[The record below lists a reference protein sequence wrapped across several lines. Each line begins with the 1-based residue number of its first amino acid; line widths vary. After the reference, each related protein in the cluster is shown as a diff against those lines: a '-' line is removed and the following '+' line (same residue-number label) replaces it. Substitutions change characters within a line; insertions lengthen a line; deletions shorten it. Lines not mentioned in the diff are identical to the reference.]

1 MPVIEVGPVIR
12 VVPMIRRVISPA
24 RKRWVDSV
32 VETRAP
38 SGATQERHV
47 LSPLKRLGII
57 FPGSAQRFRAGLI
70 TFLPF
75 GLRAILTRKRSTSAL
90 LLTPAIALTFAIM
103 LTLPFVSAQE
113 SKPTIRHHRVE
124 EPDENATP
132 PEVDQA
138 ETAMQKGDFATAE
151 ALLQK
156 AIAAKPTDYRA
167 WFDIGYVYNATHRQ
181 TEAIDSYR
189 KAVAAK
195 PDVFESNL
203 NLGLLLAKSGD
214 HAEAAKYLQAAT
226 QLKPTD
232 HPEASLA
239 RAWQALGR
247 VQESTAPQ
255 QALAAYAEA
264 TKLNPKDPDPHI
276 AAAVLLTN
284 QKDFDAAAREYQTA
298 VQLDPTSKDALS
310 GLVDLYVAQKKY
322 SDAEAALRRLLASD
336 PQNSAAHMQLGRVLL
351 AEGKNSEAADEFHT
365 ALQTNPNDPH
375 AALELGTLYVK
386 ANKDAEAEQQF
397 RVAVH
402 GLPQDPEPHF
412 ALGSLL
418 MYEKKYPEAQQELL
432 LAVRLKPDLAD
443 AYGNLAIVAAANKD
457 YTLSLQSLDARARF
471 LQETPATYF
480 LRATNFDNLK
490 AIPQAVEYYQ
500 EFLAVDG
507 GKFPDQEWQ
516 ARHRLIAIDP
526 RHADKYEVKK

>member
-1 MPVIEVGPVIR
+1 MS
-12 VVPMIRRVISPA
+12 RRVISPA

-32 VETRAP
+32 IETRAP

-57 FPGSAQRFRAGLI
+57 FLGVPQRFRAGLI
-70 TFLPF
+70 TFSPSEVHT
-75 GLRAILTRKRSTSAL
+75 ILIRKRSLSAL
-90 LLTPAIALTFAIM
+90 LLTPAVVLTFAIA

-113 SKPTIRHHRVE
+113 SKPTVRHHRVE
-124 EPDENATP
+124 EPDENASP
-132 PEVDQA
+132 PEIAQA
-138 ETAMQKGDFATAE
+138 EDAMLRNDFSTAE

-156 AIAAKPTDYRA
+156 AVAAKPNDYRA
-167 WFDIGYVYNATHRQ
+167 WFDLGYVYNATQRR
-181 TEAIDSYR
+181 TEAIDAYR
-189 KAVAAK
+189 KSVAAK

-203 NLGLLLAKSGD
+203 NLGLLLAKAGD
-214 HAEAAKYLQAAT
+214 NAEAAKYLQAAT

-247 VQESTAPQ
+247 VQEPTAPQ

-264 TKLNPKDPDPHI
+264 AKLNPKDPQPHI
-276 AAAVLLTN
+276 AAAALLSN
-284 QKDFDAAAREYQTA
+284 QKDFDAAASEYQTA
-298 VQLDPTSKDALS
+298 LQLDPTSKDALS
-310 GLVDLYVAQKKY
+310 GLVDLYIAQKKY
-322 SDAEAALRRLLASD
+322 PDAEAALHKLLASD

-351 AEGKNSEAADEFHT
+351 AENKTSEAASEFHT
-365 ALQTNPNDPH
+365 ALQANPNDPH
-375 AALELGTLYVK
+375 AAFELGTLYVK
-386 ANKDAEAEQQF
+386 ANKNAEAEAQF
-397 RVAVH
+397 RVAVQA
-402 GLPQDPEPHF
+402 LPQDPEPHY
-412 ALGSLL
+412 ALGTLL
-418 MYEKKYPEAQQELL
+418 MYEKKFPEAQQELL
-432 LAVRLKPDLAD
+432 LAVKLKPDLAD
-443 AYGNLAIVAAANKD
+443 AYGNLAIVAASNKD

-480 LRATNFDNLK
+480 LRATNFDHLK

-500 EFLAVDG
+500 KFLAVDG

-526 RHADKYEVKK
+526 RHADKYE

>member
-1 MPVIEVGPVIR
+1 
-12 VVPMIRRVISPA
+12 
-24 RKRWVDSV
+24 
-32 VETRAP
+32 
-38 SGATQERHV
+38 
-47 LSPLKRLGII
+47 LKRIGII
-57 FPGSAQRFRAGLI
+57 FLGLTQRFRAGLI
-70 TFLPF
+70 TFPASKVH
-75 GLRAILTRKRSTSAL
+75 AIPIPRRSVAAL
-90 LLTPAIALTFAIM
+90 MLTFAIA

-124 EPDENATP
+124 EPAEDVTP
-132 PEVDQA
+132 PEVAQA
-138 ETAMQKGDFATAE
+138 EDAIQHNDFATAE

-156 AIAAKPTDYRA
+156 AIAAKPNDYRA
-167 WFDIGYVYNATHRQ
+167 WFDLGYVYNATHRQ
-181 TEAIDSYR
+181 TEAIDAYR

-214 HAEAAKYLQAAT
+214 NAEAAKYLRAAT
-226 QLKPTD
+226 QLKPT
-232 HPEASLA
+232 PGASLA

-247 VQESTAPQ
+247 VLESTAPQ

-264 TKLNPKDPDPHI
+264 TKLNPKDPEPHI

-284 QKDFDAAAREYQTA
+284 QKDFEAAAREYQTA

-322 SDAEAALRRLLASD
+322 SDAEAALRKLLASD
-336 PQNSAAHMQLGRVLL
+336 PQNNAAHLQLGRVLL

-365 ALQTNPNDPH
+365 ALQANPNDPH

-386 ANKDAEAEQQF
+386 ANKNPEAEQQF

-402 GLPQDPEPHF
+402 GSPQDPEPHY

-418 MYEKKYPEAQQELL
+418 MYEKKFPEAQQELL
-432 LAVRLKPDLAD
+432 MAVRLKPDLAD

-457 YTLSLQSLDARARF
+457 YTLALQSLDMRAKF
-471 LQETPATYF
+471 LPETPATYF
-480 LRATNFDNLK
+480 LRATTFDNLK

-500 EFLAVDG
+500 KFLAVDG